1 MPKHRLLYAIKIPI
15 KQSVMLQICKL
26 NINFAIMNT
35 SFDSS
40 NSPLVSFIITCRNL
54 PVKQITE
61 CLDSITGLSLRTQE
75 KEIIVI
81 DDGSDVSIIDRLEKY
96 RDEIIYVRQK
106 KNGVSSARNLGL
118 RMASG
123 NFIQFINGEDKLI
136 PDAYEHCLD
145 IVRYNVPDIVL
156 FNSSGK
162 KKGTSSFYIP
172 EPMDG
177 AHYMRH
183 NNLHATAWGY
193 IFNRKIL
200 LDLRFNPSLLNTDEE
215 FTPQLFLR
223 AEKVYSTDIVAYS
236 YKKRP
241 SDSIKDKDPRLIL
254 KRLNDIEHIIFH
266 LKELSEQLPIA
277 DSQALQRRVSQLTI
291 DYIFSIIRLT
301 RSSKQLSS
309 RLKRLEDCGL
319 FPLPDKRYS
328 RSYTI
333 LRKLTKNRM
342 LRKCLSLVLK

>member
-1 MPKHRLLYAIKIPI
+1 
-15 KQSVMLQICKL
+15 MLQICKL

-162 KKGTSSFYIP
+162 KKETSSFTYRSLWMVPTICVI
-172 EPMDG
+172 
-177 AHYMRH
+177 
-183 NNLHATAWGY
+183 T
-193 IFNRKIL
+193 IFM
-200 LDLRFNPSLLNTDEE
+200 
-215 FTPQLFLR
+215 PQHGVIYLT
-223 AEKVYSTDIVAYS
+223 EKYCWTYVSTQAY
-236 YKKRP
+236 
-241 SDSIKDKDPRLIL
+241 
-254 KRLNDIEHIIFH
+254 
-266 LKELSEQLPIA
+266 
-277 DSQALQRRVSQLTI
+277 
-291 DYIFSIIRLT
+291 
-301 RSSKQLSS
+301 
-309 RLKRLEDCGL
+309 
-319 FPLPDKRYS
+319 
-328 RSYTI
+328 
-333 LRKLTKNRM
+333 
-342 LRKCLSLVLK
+342 